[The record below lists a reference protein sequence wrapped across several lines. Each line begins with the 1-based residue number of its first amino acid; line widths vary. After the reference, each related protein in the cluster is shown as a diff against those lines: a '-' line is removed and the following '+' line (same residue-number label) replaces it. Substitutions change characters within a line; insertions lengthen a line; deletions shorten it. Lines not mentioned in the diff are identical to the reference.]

1 MALVGNMFFMLLVYV
16 SRNIFNKLF
25 GLFSDIDVPTLR
37 MELNSGMRLARPL
50 YCPHD
55 VWDLIQNCWFADPE
69 ERPSFRTLKLLL
81 YQNSHY
87 PKNMKDQDQINESE
101 NAFDTG
107 TIYKNIVADKTMLD
121 QYKTIC
127 QHNRNYLELR
137 NDCYGMDNG
146 PETSARTYSK
156 ERKNEA
162 AHEIIEE
169 KIYKPSPEAA
179 FSESNSVERAHM
191 MGRANR
197 HNKQLSAESY
207 IELEDL
213 MSDYDSNKTP
223 PCSEEDDTTFIGIE
237 THIYTIKLNDEMIEK
252 IVVPIDSLE
261 SSPHNKILSVE
272 LKMKAADKLSVKNA
286 LRVKP
291 LLKRRKMEQ
300 NL

>member
-1 MALVGNMFFMLLVYV
+1 MLLVYV

-137 NDCYGMDNG
+137 NDCYGIGNG
-146 PETSARTYSK
+146 PETSARTYTK

-162 AHEIIEE
+162 AHERIEE
-169 KIYKPSPEAA
+169 KIYTPSPEAA
-179 FSESNSVERAHM
+179 FLESNNVERTHM
-191 MGRANR
+191 MGRRNQ
-197 HNKQLSAESY
+197 HNKQLSVESY

-213 MSDYDSNKTP
+213 MSDFDSYKTR
-223 PCSEEDDTTFIGIE
+223 PCSQEDDTKIIGIE
-237 THIYTIKLNDEMIEK
+237 PQIYTIKLNDEMIEK
-252 IVVPIDSLE
+252 IDRPIDSLE
-261 SSPHNKILSVE
+261 SSRQNIIASVE
-272 LKMKAADKLSVKNA
+272 LKMKSEDKFSMKNA
-286 LRVKP
+286 LQLKP
-291 LLKRRKMEQ
+291 LFEEEENETKPVAK
-300 NL
+300 